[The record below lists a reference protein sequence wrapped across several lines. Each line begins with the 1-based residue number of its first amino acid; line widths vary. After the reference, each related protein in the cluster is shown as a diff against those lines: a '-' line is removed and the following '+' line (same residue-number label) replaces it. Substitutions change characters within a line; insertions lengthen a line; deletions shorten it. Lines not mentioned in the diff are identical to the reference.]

1 MEIIPLGSTCS
12 IAFQLRKLGKRKNAY
27 PFDWVRINNLATIT
41 NLIDSDFSG
50 FLDRDSFKFN
60 EISNRFL
67 VKNEMKS
74 YLYQNRFCRFFH
86 EFDDYINDR
95 SFYEFENKYNRRIS
109 RLINAI
115 KVKKKLLFI
124 REEIGNLSRNKINN
138 FINMI
143 NKINPNLEWKLK
155 IIVNKKKFL
164 CLQRDNVE
172 IIYSSQKVNDWRRPE
187 LDWESIFIY
196 E

>member
-12 IAFQLRKLGKRKNAY
+12 IAYQLRKLGKRKKAY
-27 PFDWVRINNLATIT
+27 PFDWVRINNLAIVT
-41 NLIDSDFSG
+41 NLIESDFSG

-86 EFDDYINDR
+86 EFDNFINDS
-95 SFYEFENKYNRRIS
+95 SFYEFEQKYKRRIQ
-109 RLINAI
+109 RLSNSI
-115 KVKKKLLFI
+115 KNSKKILFI

-138 FINMI
+138 FINLI
-143 NKINPNLEWKLK
+143 NKINHNLQWKLK
-155 IIVNKKKFL
+155 IIVNRKQYLKF
-164 CLQRDNVE
+164 CSNNVE
-172 IIYSSQKVNDWRRPE
+172 IIYSPKKVNDWRRPE

>member
-12 IAFQLRKLGKRKNAY
+12 IAYQLKKLDKRKNAY
-27 PFDWVRINNLATIT
+27 PFDWVRINNFAIIT
-41 NLIDSDFSG
+41 SLIENNFEG
-50 FLDRDSFKFN
+50 FLDRESFKFDK
-60 EISNRFL
+60 ISHCFL

-74 YLYQNRFCRFFH
+74 YLYQTKFCKFFH
-86 EFDDYINDR
+86 EFNDYINDE
-95 SFYEFENKYNRRIS
+95 SFYEFQQKYERRIK
-109 RLINAI
+109 RLYSSINRC
-115 KVKKKLLFI
+115 KKILFI

-138 FINMI
+138 FINLI

-155 IIVNKKKFL
+155 IIVSKEQYLYYHF
-164 CLQRDNVE
+164 DNIE

-196 E
+196 